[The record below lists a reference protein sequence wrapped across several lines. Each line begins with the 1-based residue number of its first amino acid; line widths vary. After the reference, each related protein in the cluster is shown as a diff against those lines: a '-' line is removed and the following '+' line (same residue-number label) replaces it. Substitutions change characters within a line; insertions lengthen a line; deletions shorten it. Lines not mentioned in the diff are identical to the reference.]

1 LGTLEINTAFF
12 EKRMDDE
19 TRADALYTLNLFNE
33 RAAELNESRWLASM
47 RAGKGSYNISWKEG
61 EGTKVTHDMP
71 DREELKAYVLTF
83 RLFLQ
88 KSESFSFWRLRSLY
102 PRLDAVSEELRSE
115 ALGLIERVN
124 AYLDAMSCI
133 VMTNEEVTRRHL
145 LDVVLHGGLAHSN
158 NRTNKEILDY
168 WRSRPDLE
176 VVIDS
181 GFAEIVLTL
190 TNGIFM
196 MRRLNLRAL
205 EELARQE
212 V

>member
-1 LGTLEINTAFF
+1 
-12 EKRMDDE
+12 
-19 TRADALYTLNLFNE
+19 
-33 RAAELNESRWLASM
+33 
-47 RAGKGSYNISWKEG
+47 
-61 EGTKVTHDMP
+61 
-71 DREELKAYVLTF
+71 
-83 RLFLQ
+83 
-88 KSESFSFWRLRSLY
+88 
-102 PRLDAVSEELRSE
+102 
-115 ALGLIERVN
+115 
-124 AYLDAMSCI
+124 MSCI

-205 EELARQE
+205 EELAGQE